1 MKNLRKINFQDI
13 KKVGIRVDF
22 NVPINESYKIT
33 DNTRLLRSKD
43 TIKFILEQKCKILL
57 ISHFGRPKEFFE
69 QNFSFINLID
79 QISEI
84 LGFEIHL
91 LHYEE
96 FLQNGL
102 QQFNQNTNKIILLD
116 NVRFFE
122 GEINNDKTFS
132 QSITNELDLFINE
145 AFSASHRSH
154 ASVNQMVKNILSA
167 PGLNFS
173 KEVSAINEIKNSK
186 KRKLAIIGGSKVST
200 KIKTL
205 LSLSKSCS
213 NIFIGGAM
221 ANNFLHYQGTKVSKS
236 LLEEGS
242 NEMIKDIYELSKNN
256 DCKIHLPIDVVLDDE
271 KSLSIDLLSNQ
282 NKFSILDI
290 SKQSIELLE
299 QLVQKSEIVLW
310 NGPMGMIEDP
320 RFAGGSSK
328 LAHLLSKSHCDVI
341 IGGGDTLLAIN
352 ISGVSFDDYH
362 FVSTAG
368 GAFLE
373 ALEYKD
379 LPGITALKNITNHQ
393 YQYR

>member
-1 MKNLRKINFQDI
+1 MKNLIQINFQNI
-13 KKVGIRVDF
+13 KNVGIRVDF
-22 NVPINESYKIT
+22 NVPISDSFQIT
-33 DNTRLLRSKD
+33 DNTRLIRAKD
-43 TIKFILEQKCKILL
+43 TIDFVSKNESKILL
-57 ISHFGRPKEFFE
+57 LSHFGRPKESFDE
-69 QNFSFINLID
+69 KFSFKNLID
-79 QISEI
+79 QFSNI
-84 LGFEIHL
+84 LGYEIQL
-91 LHYEE
+91 LPYEE

-102 QQFNQNTNKIILLD
+102 QQFKKGTNKITLLD
-116 NVRFFE
+116 NIRFFE
-122 GEINNDKTFS
+122 GEKKNDKSFS

-154 ASVNQMVKNILSA
+154 ASVNQMAKNILSA

-173 KEVSAINEIKNSK
+173 KEVMAINEIKNST

-205 LSLSKSCS
+205 LSLTQSCS

-221 ANNFLHYQGTKVSKS
+221 ANNFLKHQGIAVGQS

-242 NEMIKDIYELSKNN
+242 EEMIKDIYSLANKTGCE
-256 DCKIHLPIDVVLDDE
+256 IHLPTDVVLNDE
-271 KSLSIDLLSNQ
+271 QSLSIDRLSDQNQ
-282 NKFSILDI
+282 FSILDL
-290 SKQSIELLE
+290 SNHSIEVLE

-320 RFAGGSSK
+320 RFAQGSSK
-328 LAHLLSKSHCDVI
+328 LAHLLAKSSCDVV

-352 ISGVSFDDYH
+352 IAGVSFDHYH

-373 ALEYKD
+373 ALED
-379 LPGITALKNITNHQ
+379 RELPGIIALQ
-393 YQYR
+393 

>member
-1 MKNLRKINFQDI
+1 MKNLSQINFKNI
-13 KKVGIRVDF
+13 KNVGIRVDF
-22 NVPINESYKIT
+22 NVPTDDLFHVT
-33 DNTRLLRSKD
+33 DNTRLLRAKD
-43 TIKFILEQKCKILL
+43 TIDFVLKKECKILL
-57 ISHFGRPKEFFE
+57 LSHFGRPKESFDE
-69 QNFSFINLID
+69 KFSFTNLID
-79 QISEI
+79 QFSDI
-84 LGFEIHL
+84 LGYEIHL
-91 LHYEE
+91 LPYEE

-102 QQFNQNTNKIILLD
+102 KQFTESTNKITLLD

-122 GEINNDKTFS
+122 GEKKNDEFFS
-132 QSITNELDLFINE
+132 QSITNEIDLFINE

-154 ASVNQMVKNILSA
+154 ASVNQMAKNILST

-173 KEVSAINEIKNSK
+173 KEIMAINDIKNSS

-205 LSLSKSCS
+205 LSLTQSCS

-221 ANNFLHYQGTKVSKS
+221 ANNFLKYQDIAVGQS

-242 NEMIKDIYELSKNN
+242 EEMIKDIYVLANKTGCE
-256 DCKIHLPIDVVLDDE
+256 IHLPTDVVLNDE
-271 KSLSIDLLSNQ
+271 QSMSIDHLSDQNQ
-282 NKFSILDI
+282 FSILDL
-290 SKQSIELLE
+290 SNHSIEVLK

-320 RFAGGSSK
+320 RFAQGSSK
-328 LAHLLSKSHCDVI
+328 LAHLLANSSCDVV

-352 ISGVSFDDYH
+352 IAGVSFDHYH

-373 ALEYKD
+373 ALEDKE
-379 LPGITALKNITNHQ
+379 LPGITALQ
-393 YQYR
+393 